1 MHKCPSA
8 QQLIKIYQSKMH
20 AYRTLY
26 LLGRVVMSE
35 KNKGA
40 QHYPMLNPLVLLLSF
55 GAPK

>member
-1 MHKCPSA
+1 
-8 QQLIKIYQSKMH
+8 MH